1 MTRQIQ
7 EELGMSQRLY
17 RVKEGERKQSVALRT
32 PAECSESRLPFVRT
46 ELFHRVMAWFRHGCF
61 PSILVI
67 VGPAGIGKTYTVRHI
82 AHELSDI
89 PFFFLPATWRQSLEN
104 LMGYWELRDGQT
116 QFTQGDLLKG
126 LSTEGACICIDDA
139 HCLSQDLQ
147 LLNGVGDISREVV
160 CAALGRR
167 VPVAPSVKLILLAN
181 PIPASGIAPWEAQ
194 KWEIPI
200 QIRDRSL
207 MIELSESLS
216 VDDER
221 AILSEHWPEGHPTE
235 VMDGLLEV
243 CRNLRA
249 NQVLQSF
256 APSIRSLIITA
267 SELRHGAS
275 LSAAFEYGISNKYT
289 DRSERAAAIEA
300 FDAKFDPETGSSTS
314 DDNKTQKE

>member
-7 EELGMSQRLY
+7 GGPAMPQQLFQGALGIR
-17 RVKEGERKQSVALRT
+17 KESVALRT
-32 PAECSESRLPFVRT
+32 RAECSESRLPFVPT
-46 ELFHRVMAWFRHGCF
+46 ELFHRIMAWFRHGCF
-61 PSILVI
+61 PPILVI
-67 VGPAGIGKTYTVRHI
+67 VGPAGIGKTYTVRHV

-147 LLNGVGDISREVV
+147 LLNGVGDTSREVV
-160 CAALGRR
+160 CAALGRK
-167 VPVAPSVKLILLAN
+167 VSVAPNVKLILLAN
-181 PIPASGIAPWEAQ
+181 PVPATGIAPWEAQ

-207 MIELSESLS
+207 MIELSEGLS

-221 AILSEHWPEGHPTE
+221 AILSEHWPEGHPAE

-243 CRNLRA
+243 CRNLRT

-256 APSIRSLIITA
+256 VPSIRSLIITA

-275 LSAAFEYGISNKYT
+275 LSAAFEYGISNKYS

-300 FDAKFDPETGSSTS
+300 FDAKFDPETGTSTS
-314 DDNKTQKE
+314 EDKKIEKE